1 MNQYYGVIC
10 MTKPLRVLLCEDDTD
25 IAFLIKINIL
35 KTYSDAEVYIT
46 RTKEETLQTLLDL
59 KYDIDV
65 ILLDYL
71 LVNSTG
77 LEILEEIRKITEI
90 PVLIITGQGS
100 EEIAVNAMKMGAS
113 DYIVK
118 RGRFF
123 NQIPGVIDKV
133 TKVESKYDLD
143 KIFVSFYRFGESG
156 TEPIYINKVP
166 HEYESI
172 KETVV
177 LSLGVLLFT
186 LFGMGESTMIET
198 GSTITG
204 PVKIPKMKQYNAT
217 SFLYVVRDKNQKDPR
232 FSGNDFCIVALG
244 YPAEY
249 SDLVYGI
256 DKIRNILNK
265 FFEDVV
271 DISEV
276 AEKATIVEEQIY
288 NVIRRF

>member
-1 MNQYYGVIC
+1 MQNKLKI
-10 MTKPLRVLLCEDDTD
+10 LLCEDDAD
-25 IAFLIKINIL
+25 IAFLIKINVL
-35 KTYSDAEVYIT
+35 KEYPDAEVFIT
-46 RTKEETLQTLLDL
+46 KTKDDTLKLLSDL
-59 KYDIDV
+59 NYDIDV

-77 LEILEEIRKITEI
+77 LEILEEIRQVAEI

-100 EEIAVNAMKMGAS
+100 EEVAVNAMKMGAS

-123 NQIPGVIDKV
+123 NQIPNAIDKV

-156 TEPIYINKVP
+156 TEPIYIEKIP
-166 HEYESI
+166 SEYENI
-172 KETVV
+172 RETVT
-177 LSLGVLLFT
+177 LALGVLLFT
-186 LFGMGESTMIET
+186 IFGMGELEMLET
-198 GSTITG
+198 GTISG

-217 SFLYVVRDKNQKDPR
+217 SFLYVVKDKNQKDPR
-232 FSGNDFCIVALG
+232 FRGIDYCIVALG

-256 DKIRNILNK
+256 DKIKNILTK
-265 FFEDVV
+265 FFEGVS

-276 AEKATIVEEQIY
+276 SEQAAMVEEQIY
-288 NVIRRF
+288 NIIRRF

>member
-1 MNQYYGVIC
+1 
-10 MTKPLRVLLCEDDTD
+10 MTKPMRVLLCEDDTD

-46 RTKEETLQTLLDL
+46 KTKEETLQTLLDL

-77 LEILEEIRKITEI
+77 LEILEEIRQITEI

-100 EEIAVNAMKMGAS
+100 EEVAVNAMKMGAS

-172 KETVV
+172 KETVI

-276 AEKATIVEEQIY
+276 AEKATLVEEQIY